1 MTLAE
6 PPETKQNEGGGVGGS
21 SDDFEALLDYLKRI
35 RGFDFT
41 GYKRA
46 SLMRRVDKEMQE
58 AGVGTYTGYLDYL
71 EVHPEG
77 FERLFNTI
85 LINVTAFFR
94 DGAAWD
100 YLSSDVLPRILDA
113 KADEEPIRI
122 WSAGCASGQEPYSL
136 AIALAEKLG
145 IGALRDRVKIY
156 ATDVDDDALAQARA
170 ASFTPREV
178 QGLSPELLA
187 KYFDLE
193 GGRYVF
199 HRELRRALIF
209 GRHDLLQDAPISRV
223 DLLVC
228 RNTMMYFNSEVQAR
242 ILARFH
248 FALRDGG
255 FLFLGK
261 AEMLFSHGTLF
272 QPVDLKRRV
281 FVKVPR
287 GGLRERMLILA
298 QAGPEAAGGEADNP
312 LRLRET
318 VFNAGPVAQIAV
330 DADGMLIL
338 ANDRARTLFRLGPR
352 DVGRPLRDLE
362 VSYRPVELRSCI
374 EQATAEGRAVTVK
387 DAPWAAPGGET
398 TYLDVA
404 VVPILDD
411 GDLLGVSVSF
421 SDVTRARQLSEE
433 LQESSRELETAYEE
447 LQSANEE
454 LETTNEELQSTVEEL
469 ETTNEEL
476 QSTNEELETTNEELH
491 STNEELQTVNEELRV
506 RSVALNHVNGY
517 LESILTSL
525 RGGVI
530 VLDNDLRIQVWNT
543 KSQDTWGLTSSEVQ
557 GKSLLTLDIGLPTE
571 ELIPAIRACLADQ
584 TIRWEGIVPAHNRR
598 GKKVSCQVTVT
609 PLVGLEK
616 EVHGVILVTE
626 EQPGAA

>member
-6 PPETKQNEGGGVGGS
+6 LPKTEHDTGGV
-21 SDDFEALLDYLKRI
+21 DAEFEALLDYLKRI

-58 AGVGTYTGYLDYL
+58 ASVGTYGDYMDYL
-71 EVHPEG
+71 EVHSEA
-77 FERLFNTI
+77 FERLFNTV
-85 LINVTAFFR
+85 LINVTTFFR
-94 DGAAWD
+94 DAVAWG
-100 YLSSDVLPRILDA
+100 YLSSDVFPRILAA
-113 KADEEPIRI
+113 KEDDEPVRI

-136 AIALAEKLG
+136 AIALAEKMG
-145 IGALRDRVKIY
+145 IEALRDRVKIY
-156 ATDVDDDALAQARA
+156 ATDVDEEALAQARA
-170 ASFTPREV
+170 AAFTPREV
-178 QGLSPELLA
+178 QGLAPELLA

-199 HRELRRALIF
+199 HRELRRVLIF

-228 RNTMMYFNSEVQAR
+228 RNTLMYFNSEVQAR

-261 AEMLFSHGTLF
+261 AEMLFSHATLF
-272 QPVDLKRRV
+272 QSLDLKRRV

-287 GGLRERMLILA
+287 GGLRNQMLALV
-298 QAGPEAAGGEADNP
+298 QAGPEEAGGEADSL

-318 VFNAGPVAQIAV
+318 VFNAGLVAQIVV
-330 DADGMLIL
+330 DADGMLTL
-338 ANDRARTLFRLGPR
+338 ANDRARALFRLGPR

-362 VSYRPVELRSCI
+362 VSYRPVALRLSI
-374 EQATAEGRAVTVK
+374 EQATADGRTVVVQ
-387 DAPWAAPGGET
+387 DASWAAPGGET
-398 TYLDVA
+398 AYLDVA
-404 VVPILDD
+404 VMPILDG

-447 LQSANEE
+447 LQSSNEE

-476 QSTNEELETTNEELH
+476 QSTNEELETTNEEL
-491 STNEELQTVNEELRV
+491 QV
-506 RSVALNHVNGY
+506 RSDALNQLNGF

-530 VLDNDLRIQVWNT
+530 VLDNDLHVQVWNT
-543 KSQDTWGLTSSEVQ
+543 KSQDTWGLTSDEVQ
-557 GKSLLTLDIGLPTE
+557 NKSLLTLDTGLPVE
-571 ELIPAIRACLADQ
+571 KLLPPVRACLTDQ
-584 TIRWEGIVPAHNRR
+584 TSHWEGIVSAHNRR
-598 GKKVSCQVTVT
+598 GKTFLCKVTAA
-609 PLVGLEK
+609 PLLGIEK
-616 EVHGVILVTE
+616 EIHGVLLVTE
-626 EQPGAA
+626 EQPDAH